1 MDQSRFKIVFDGALM
16 PQTPLET
23 AKENLAR
30 LFKSDASKIDALF
43 SGQPVVLKRDLTGDE
58 ADKYL
63 RALHGAG
70 ANARKEAEGAAGF
83 SLVET
88 DDHPSEA
95 TLAARS
101 AGEAAGSERMTC
113 PKCGH
118 EQATAIECSACG
130 IVIEKYLARQAELA
144 ANPVAATPV
153 AAPTASASPYAPPQA
168 QVGEQLPEYGDLKVL
183 TTDGR
188 IGRVRY
194 LGWSMAVSLIAI
206 PVFLVVAGLFAVSNL
221 LGILVGAI
229 ALIGFVVVSVMIG
242 AQRLHDIGWSAWL
255 LLLNLVPVVGSVFP
269 LLMLLVPGT
278 AEANRYGPPPPPN
291 SRGVV
296 IFAWTAL
303 LVPIIGILAA
313 IAIPAY
319 QGYLERAQSA
329 QYEQYQ
335 QDDSSAPAASAEPS
349 DEQFNSGDTEGAD
362 SDDGDSSD
370 Q

>member
-30 LFKSDASKIDALF
+30 LFKSDAAKIEALF
-43 SGQPVVLKRDLTGDE
+43 SGQPVVLKRDLSGDE

-70 ANARKEAEGAAGF
+70 ANARKEAEDVAGF

-88 DDHPSEA
+88 EDHPSEA
-95 TLAARS
+95 TLAARA
-101 AGEAAGSERMTC
+101 AGESASNERMTC

-144 ANPVAATPV
+144 ASPAPTVAA
-153 AAPTASASPYAPPQA
+153 AAPSAAASPYAPPQA
-168 QVGEQLPEYGDLKVL
+168 QVGDDLPEFGELKVRSL
-183 TTDGR
+183 SGR

-194 LGWSMAVSLIAI
+194 LGWSAALSFIVFGAYLVASLLMAVSMPLG
-206 PVFLVVAGLFAVSNL
+206 VA
-221 LGILVGAI
+221 AI
-229 ALIGFVVVSVMIG
+229 AAVVIAAVVFSVPIGV
-242 AQRLHDIGWSAWL
+242 QRLHDLGWSGWL
-255 LLLNLVPVVGSVFP
+255 WLVLLVPFANAVLS
-269 LLMLLVPGT
+269 LLMLFMPGEQT
-278 AEANRYGPPPPPN
+278 ANRFGPPPPPN
-291 SRGVV
+291 STGVKV
-296 IFAWTAL
+296 LAFSWL
-303 LVPIIGILAA
+303 LFPVFGGILAA

-319 QGYLERAQSA
+319 QSYVERAQAA
-329 QYEQYQ
+329 QASQYQ
-335 QDDSSAPAASAEPS
+335 QGDEAADPAATAEPS
-349 DEQFNSGDTEGAD
+349 DGDFSSGDTEGGD
-362 SDDGDSSD
+362 SD